1 MPNTMRDLKVELFLA
16 DPIVTNYAEPLNV
29 DPERLEFVYAMN
41 LVVSADASDDDV
53 LEMVFHTFNVNHPAD
68 YRHRSLSVGDVVT
81 VDSKRSYICAPA
93 GWQATNVTLQPRSE
107 DKQRTSCHVETGGR
121 HDALDAS
128 R

>member
-29 DPERLEFVYAMN
+29 DPERLEFAYATN
-41 LVVSADASDDDV
+41 LTVSADASDEDV

-81 VDSKRSYICAPA
+81 VDSNRSYICAPI
-93 GWQATNVTLQPRSE
+93 GWQATSVTLQSRSE
-107 DKQRTSCHVETGGR
+107 DDQRTKLSH
-121 HDALDAS
+121 
-128 R
+128 